1 MFRRPQEGGLRRWA
15 SSGAEPPAAEPV
27 RASDVPLG
35 PGPEALA
42 LGPLTPAHSPQVYA
56 ASARLSI
63 QEEQGAPGRPGR
75 NYESQEALRRRAFTT
90 GQ

>member
-1 MFRRPQEGGLRRWA
+1 MLRGRQERGTEEVGVLRGQT
-15 SSGAEPPAAEPV
+15 SSGRAC

-35 PGPEALA
+35 LGPKVLALA
-42 LGPLTPAHSPQVYA
+42 TSDPGSFA
-56 ASARLSI
+56 AGTRLPRASSI

-75 NYESQEALRRRAFTT
+75 NYDSQDALRRRAFTT

>member
-1 MFRRPQEGGLRRWA
+1 MLRGRQERGTEEVGVL
-15 SSGAEPPAAEPV
+15 GVEPPAAEPV

-35 PGPEALA
+35 LGPKVLA
-42 LGPLTPAHSPQVYA
+42 LWQLTLARSPQVYA

-75 NYESQEALRRRAFTT
+75 NYDSQDALRRRAFTT